1 MIVFDKVTYKYHYE
15 QFELFKQLSFTL
27 KDGVNTILCGEQG
40 GKSSICK
47 LLCNQIAPQSGNITI
62 CGIQCNAQV
71 DNGVLWLPQN
81 PAFFEGRGVIF
92 NIAYPLKVRKVA
104 KLQRDI
110 IAKQLAEQFG
120 LMANVKAKKL
130 SQEQRR
136 CLALARGLTV
146 ERKVVLFDDFFTNE
160 QQLQQTLELFP
171 DAIKVVL
178 TSNASL
184 ATGHTVVIDC
194 GACIYQGDTEGAQQ
208 ACQGIVSI
216 TKE

>member
-81 PAFFEGRGVIF
+81 PAFFEGRGVLF

-120 LMANVKAKKL
+120 LMADVRPKNSHRSK
-130 SQEQRR
+130 
-136 CLALARGLTV
+136 G
-146 ERKVVLFDDFFTNE
+146 VVLR
-160 QQLQQTLELFP
+160 L
-171 DAIKVVL
+171 
-178 TSNASL
+178 L
-184 ATGHTVVIDC
+184 AG
-194 GACIYQGDTEGAQQ
+194 
-208 ACQGIVSI
+208 
-216 TKE
+216 